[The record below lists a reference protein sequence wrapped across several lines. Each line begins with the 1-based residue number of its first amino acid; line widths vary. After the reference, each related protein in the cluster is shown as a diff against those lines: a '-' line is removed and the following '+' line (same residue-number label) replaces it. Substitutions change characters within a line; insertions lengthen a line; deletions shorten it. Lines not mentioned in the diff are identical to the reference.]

1 MVGGMLIDE
10 LSFFRFV
17 ASARQLAKAL
27 EVPLVNDLGYS
38 GGLKSVANNDHWK
51 CHFSLRCK

>member
-1 MVGGMLIDE
+1 MYGAVHAFYLLIDE
-10 LSFFRFV
+10 L
-17 ASARQLAKAL
+17 KAL

>member
-1 MVGGMLIDE
+1 MYGAVHAFYLLIDE

-27 EVPLVNDLGYS
+27 EVPLVNDVIFPF
-38 GGLKSVANNDHWK
+38 VANNIK
-51 CHFSLRCK
+51 IRC